1 MEAPQQMFQMIT
13 AYWVSQAVGTF
24 AELGFAD
31 LLAKGP
37 ATARELAVQAGTD
50 AEATFRLCRT
60 LAMLGVVTD
69 TSGKLA
75 LTPLGE
81 TLRTGVPHSMRDM
94 ARAQTNPGHWLPWGR
109 FRDAIRTGTRQT
121 GAALGSEIFGH
132 YAKHPDEREAFFGAM
147 HGLAS
152 LVAKEAPRVFD
163 ASQHRV
169 LCDVG
174 GAAGTIAAG
183 FLHANPQLT
192 GSVLELAEVVPL
204 AEQAIRDAK
213 LGDRCRAIAGDFFH
227 DVPAADLYVMKQ
239 VLHDWNDE
247 QCRTILGN
255 CAKHLPRGG
264 HVLVIEMVIP
274 DDNARSPAQLMD
286 LNMLVM
292 LPGRE
297 RTAGQYAELFA
308 GAGLRMIDV
317 RPTHSP
323 LQVVVAEKA

>member
-1 MEAPQQMFQMIT
+1 MQAPQQMFQMIT

-31 LLAKGP
+31 VLAKAP
-37 ATARELAVQAGTD
+37 ATARELAAQVGTD
-50 AEATFRLCRT
+50 AEATFRLCRA
-60 LAMLGVVTD
+60 LAMLGVVAD
-69 TSGKLA
+69 TSGKLS

-121 GAALGSEIFGH
+121 GAALGGEIFGH
-132 YAKHPDEREAFFGAM
+132 YAKHPEEREAFVGAM

-152 LVAKEAPRVFD
+152 LVATEAPRVFD
-163 ASQHRV
+163 ASAHHV

-204 AEQAIRDAK
+204 AEQAIRTAK
-213 LGDRCRAIAGDFFH
+213 LGDRCRAIAGDFFQE
-227 DVPAADLYVMKQ
+227 VPAADLYVMKQ

-247 QCRTILGN
+247 QCRTILAN

-274 DDNARSPAQLMD
+274 DDNAPSPAQLMD

-308 GAGLRMIDV
+308 GAGLRMTDV
-317 RPTHSP
+317 RATHSP

>member
-1 MEAPQQMFQMIT
+1 MHPPQQMFQMIT

-24 AELGFAD
+24 ADLGLAD
-31 LLAKGP
+31 LLATGP
-37 ATARELAVQAGTD
+37 ATARELAAKAGTD
-50 AEATFRLCRT
+50 PEATFRLCRT
-60 LAMLGVVTD
+60 LAALGVVSLTD
-69 TSGKLA
+69 GKLA
-75 LTPLGE
+75 LTPLGD
-81 TLRTGVPHSMRDM
+81 TLRSDVPHSMRDM
-94 ARAQTNPGHWLPWGR
+94 ARAQTMPGHWLPWGH

-121 GAALGSEIFGH
+121 GAALGGEIFGH
-132 YAKHPDEREAFFGAM
+132 YAKHADEREAFFGAM

-152 LVAKEAPRVFD
+152 LVAKEAPRVYD
-163 ASQHRV
+163 ASAHHV
-169 LCDVG
+169 ICDVG

-183 FLHANPQLT
+183 FLEANQQLT

-204 AEQAIRDAK
+204 AERAIREAR
-213 LGDRCRAIAGDFFH
+213 LGDRCRAIAGDFFV

-239 VLHDWNDE
+239 VLHDWNDD
-247 QCRTILGN
+247 QCRTILGH
-255 CAKHLPRGG
+255 CARHLPRGG
-264 HVLVIEMVIP
+264 RVLVIEMVIP
-274 DDNARSPAQLMD
+274 DDNAPSPAQLMD

-323 LQVVVAEKA
+323 MQVVVAEKA

>member
-1 MEAPQQMFQMIT
+1 MFQMIT

-24 AELGFAD
+24 ADLGFAD
-31 LLAKGP
+31 LLAKAP
-37 ATARELAVQAGTD
+37 ATARELAAKTGTD
-50 AEATFRLCRT
+50 ADATFRLCRT
-60 LAMLGVVTD
+60 LAAIGVLAQAD
-69 TSGKLA
+69 GKLA

-81 TLRTGVPHSMRDM
+81 TLRSDVPNSMRDM
-94 ARAQTNPGHWLPWGR
+94 ARAQTMPGHWLPWGR
-109 FRDAIRTGTRQT
+109 MRDAIRTGTRQT

-132 YAKHPDEREAFFGAM
+132 YGKHADEREAFFGAM

-152 LVAKEAPRVFD
+152 LVAKEAPRVYD
-163 ASQHRV
+163 ASHHERI
-169 LCDVG
+169 CDVG

-192 GSVLELAEVVPL
+192 GTVLELAEVVPL
-204 AEQAIRDAK
+204 AEQTIRAAQ
-213 LGDRCRAIAGDFFH
+213 LGDRCRAIAGDFFV
-227 DVPAADLYVMKQ
+227 DVPPADLYVMKQ

-264 HVLVIEMVIP
+264 RVLVIEMVIP
-274 DDNARSPAQLMD
+274 DDNAPSAAQLMD

-297 RTAGQYAELFA
+297 RTAGQYAELFGA
-308 GAGLRMIDV
+308 AGLRFVDV
-317 RPTHSP
+317 RATHSP
-323 LQVVVAEKA
+323 MQVVVAEKA

>member
-1 MEAPQQMFQMIT
+1 MHPPQQMFQMIT

-24 AELGFAD
+24 ADLGFAD
-31 LLAKGP
+31 LLAEGP
-37 ATARELAVQAGTD
+37 ATARELAAKAGTD
-50 AEATFRLCRT
+50 ADATFRLCRT
-60 LAMLGVVTD
+60 LAALGVLAQTD
-69 TSGKLA
+69 GRLV

-81 TLRTGVPHSMRDM
+81 TLRSDGPHSMRDM
-94 ARAQTNPGHWLPWGR
+94 ARAQTMPGHWLPWGR

-132 YAKHPDEREAFFGAM
+132 YGTHAEEREAFFGAM

-152 LVAKEAPRVFD
+152 LVAKEAPRVYD

-183 FLHANPQLT
+183 FLDANAQLT
-192 GSVLELAEVVPL
+192 GSVLELPEVVPL
-204 AEQAIRDAK
+204 AERAIRDAK
-213 LGDRCRAIAGDFFH
+213 LGDRCRAIAGDFFV
-227 DVPAADLYVMKQ
+227 DVPPADLYVMKQ
-239 VLHDWNDE
+239 VLHDWNDD
-247 QCRTILGN
+247 QCRTILAN

-264 HVLVIEMVIP
+264 RVLVIEMVIP
-274 DDNARSPAQLMD
+274 DDNTPSPAQLMD

-308 GAGLRMIDV
+308 AAGLRVLDV

-323 LQVVVAEKA
+323 LQVVVAEKP

>member
-1 MEAPQQMFQMIT
+1 MHPPQQMFQMIT

-31 LLAKGP
+31 LLAKSP
-37 ATARELAVQAGTD
+37 ATARELAAKAGTD
-50 AEATFRLCRT
+50 ADATFRLCRT
-60 LAMLGVVTD
+60 LAALGVLAQTD
-69 TSGKLA
+69 GKLA

-81 TLRTGVPHSMRDM
+81 TLRSDVPHSMRDM
-94 ARAQTNPGHWLPWGR
+94 ARAQTMPGHWLPWGR
-109 FRDAIRTGTRQT
+109 FRDTIRTGTRQT

-152 LVAKEAPRVFD
+152 LVAKEAPRVYD

-183 FLHANPQLT
+183 FLDANPQLT
-192 GSVLELAEVVPL
+192 GSVLELAEVTPL
-204 AEQAIRDAK
+204 AEQAIRAAK
-213 LGDRCRAIAGDFFH
+213 LGDRCRAIAGDFFVE
-227 DVPAADLYVMKQ
+227 VPAADLYVMKQ

-255 CAKHLPRGG
+255 CAKHLARGG
-264 HVLVIEMVIP
+264 RVLVIEMVIP
-274 DDNARSPAQLMD
+274 DDNSPSPAQLMD
-286 LNMLVM
+286 LNMLAM

-297 RTAGQYAELFA
+297 RTAGQYAELF
-308 GAGLRMIDV
+308 GSAGLHLVDV
-317 RPTHSP
+317 RPTQSP
-323 LQVVVAEKA
+323 LQVVVAEKR